1 MNWSVSNPIHNN
13 MGHPHHQ
20 DWQCDISQMSPVS
33 RPIRTLNNIFD
44 FFFAI
49 KISISWS
56 KVTRADINAKL
67 FLERLALNQFWDEA
81 GKSWGHYCHK
91 LCDNLCLVMEP
102 GKEQVLV
109 IAGTTLTTLGS
120 NLLSWLG
127 PGREQSSALW
137 ETRRTLPACSDGF
150 RGLF

>member
-1 MNWSVSNPIHNN
+1 
-13 MGHPHHQ
+13 
-20 DWQCDISQMSPVS
+20 MSPVS
-33 RPIRTLNNIFD
+33 RPIRILNNIFD
-44 FFFAI
+44 FLFRDQDKYLMI
-49 KISISWS
+49 

-67 FLERLALNQFWDEA
+67 FLERLALNQFRDEA

-91 LCDNLCLVMEP
+91 LCDNLCLVMGP

-127 PGREQSSALW
+127 PGRGQSSGDSGRLS
-137 ETRRTLPACSDGF
+137 EGERTQAVVT
-150 RGLF
+150 